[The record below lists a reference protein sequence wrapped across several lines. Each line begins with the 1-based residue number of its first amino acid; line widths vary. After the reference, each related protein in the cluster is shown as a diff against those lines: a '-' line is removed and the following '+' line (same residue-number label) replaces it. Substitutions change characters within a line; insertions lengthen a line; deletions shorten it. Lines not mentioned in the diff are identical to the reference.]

1 MNSIIISLLCSVLFG
16 IIDSLFFLLG
26 EDKLQLILL
35 KIHYFDMN
43 TAEIIS
49 GGVSSALALFVSIW
63 VGKILSKKYK
73 ISVSPLLHCIGILLG
88 SICIALIY
96 VIVSKATSKNIK
108 RKRVRFST

>member
-1 MNSIIISLLCSVLFG
+1 MNSIIISLLCSILFG

-26 EDKLQLILL
+26 EDKLQLVLL
-35 KIHYFDMN
+35 KIPHFDMN

-63 VGKILSKKYK
+63 VGKNLSKKYK

-88 SICIALIY
+88 SIIIAYVLITFLN
-96 VIVSKATSKNIK
+96 VKNKI
-108 RKRVRFST
+108 RFSMCSM